1 MPSFSSRCTLALAA
15 TLAGLASAAAAEIK
29 ADDAQL
35 ARLAVCADSWYE
47 WNQQEPQRMRG
58 FAQAFQ
64 ARFTQ
69 VPKEPAFD
77 PKAPLTVLGLPV
89 LQAFPGSVGMGLGFS
104 LSVRAGFAEARQAM
118 EKQLGRAMQ
127 CERSDGAMACE
138 LKLGEKKTAMLIA
151 PLQANDRQPTLLGC
165 YYFYQP

>member
-1 MPSFSSRCTLALAA
+1 MQSFTSSCALALAA
-15 TLAGLASAAAAEIK
+15 TLAGGTAGATT
-29 ADDAQL
+29 ADEAQL

-47 WNQQEPQRMRG
+47 WNQQAPQRMRG

-69 VPKEPAFD
+69 VPKEPAFN

-104 LSVRAGFAEARQAM
+104 LSVRAGFAEVRQAM
-118 EKQLGRAMQ
+118 ERELGRTMQ

-138 LKLGEKKTAMLIA
+138 LQLGEKKTAMLIA
-151 PLQANDRQPTLLGC
+151 PLQASERQPTLLGC

>member
-1 MPSFSSRCTLALAA
+1 MQFFTSRCALALAA
-15 TLAGLASAAAAEIK
+15 ALAAGTVGATAG
-29 ADDAQL
+29 DAQL

-47 WNQQEPQRMRG
+47 WNQQDPQRMRG

-77 PKAPLTVLGLPV
+77 PKAPLTVMGLPV

-118 EKQLGRAMQ
+118 EQQLGRAMQ
-127 CERSDGAMACE
+127 CERSEGAMACE

-151 PLQANDRQPTLLGC
+151 PLQASDRQPTLLGC